1 MTEKRV
7 KDVMV
12 PLSEYA
18 TISEDASLYD
28 AVQALEKAQNAWE
41 TSSSPYH
48 HRAVLVYNNNHEI
61 VGKLGQI
68 EILKGLEPKY
78 NQGAMLN
85 DRITES
91 GFSKEF
97 MRSLVEKYALLDK
110 PLLDIC
116 RKASKKKAKDCMYI
130 PEDGEFVDTE
140 DTLNLA
146 INQLVLGRY
155 QSLLVTRNKK
165 IIGILR
171 LTDVFKEVSDSIKA
185 CAIKDETHE
194 K

>member
-1 MTEKRV
+1 MHEKLV
-7 KDVMV
+7 KDLMV

-18 TISEDASLYD
+18 AISENASLHD
-28 AVQALEKAQNAWE
+28 AVQALEKAQTAWE
-41 TSSSPYH
+41 TSKSPYQ
-48 HRAVLVYNNNHEI
+48 HRAVLVYDKNHEI

-85 DRITES
+85 DRITEC

-97 MRSLVEKYALLDK
+97 MRALITKYSLLDK

-116 RKASKKKAKDCMYI
+116 RKASKIKAKDCMYI
-130 PEDGEFVDTE
+130 PEEGEFIDTE
-140 DTLNLA
+140 ETLNLA

-165 IIGILR
+165 IAGILR
-171 LTDVFKEVSDSIKA
+171 LTDVFKEVSDSIKV
-185 CAIKDETHE
+185 CAIED
-194 K
+194 